1 MSAKRVARH
10 NTLVFETLQSRLGSA
25 PQSEFSECRLFD
37 TDGSKYLLQREQD
50 APNVFRVSFSLAGF
64 TENAAVS
71 TNLASI
77 VHELQTRNESVCRV
91 STGQGTYQ
99 VKFEILCD
107 RLLALKPAQQLSL
120 FQSVASVRAD
130 VLCWP
135 LRQQLIVLK
144 AAAAPQHET
153 VVIYGKPGQPIL
165 GKQNQDDC
173 LVVFPIWLSDGTS
186 RAYTNAFIQGFAES
200 RRLNASGDAP
210 QCSFTAGPAPVPVPK
225 AVQDYVN
232 EAKGGFVSI
241 VVLPRHV
248 KESTLDEF
256 VWTLLSFHDHVQYHV
271 KCFKALIHGR
281 MRKRMQNMILELG
294 QAKTNKREVL
304 AAINT
309 N

>member
-1 MSAKRVARH
+1 MSAKRFARC
-10 NTLVFETLQSRLGSA
+10 NTLVLETLQSRLESA

-37 TDGSKYLLQREQD
+37 SDGSKYLLQREQD
-50 APNVFRVSFSLAGF
+50 APSLFRVFFSLAGF
-64 TENAAVS
+64 TDNEAVS
-71 TNLASI
+71 TNLTPI
-77 VHELQTRNESVCRV
+77 MLELQARNESICRV

-99 VKFEILCD
+99 LKFEVLCD
-107 RLLALKPAQQLSL
+107 RLLGLEPAQQLSM
-120 FQSVASVRAD
+120 FQSIASVRAD
-130 VLCWP
+130 ILCWP
-135 LRQQLIVLK
+135 LRQQLTVLK
-144 AAAAPQHET
+144 AGAVPEHGT
-153 VVIYGKPGQPIL
+153 VVMYSKPGQPIL
-165 GKQNQDDC
+165 VKQNQDDC
-173 LVVFPIWLSDGTS
+173 LVVFPIWLPDGTS

-200 RRLNASGDAP
+200 RRLGASGDSP
-210 QCSFTAGPAPVPVPK
+210 QCSFTAGPAPVPVPTT
-225 AVQDYVN
+225 VQEYVN

-271 KCFKALIHGR
+271 KCFKALIHSR

-294 QAKTNKREVL
+294 QAKTNNREIL